1 MQGRWVGLTLVCVAL
16 LAIGQLLFKVAA
28 MQWRVDG
35 VTLASVRSFLSP
47 SMLVALFIYAVAT
60 VLWVYVLRSAPLS
73 LAYPLFSLAFIV
85 TPVAAHFLLGEPFSW
100 RVIGGGVVI
109 IIGVLIAVG

>member
-1 MQGRWVGLTLVCVAL
+1 MQARWIGLTLVCVL
-16 LAIGQLLFKVAA
+16 MLAIGQLLFKVAA

-35 VTLASVRSFLSP
+35 WTLASVRNFLSP
-47 SMLVALFIYAVAT
+47 SMLVALFVYGIAT

-85 TPVAAHFLLGEPFSW
+85 TPLAAHFFLGEPFSW

-109 IIGVLIAVG
+109 LVGVLIAVG

>member
-1 MQGRWVGLTLVCVAL
+1 MQARWIGLTLVCVVL
-16 LAIGQLLFKVAA
+16 LAFGQVLFKVAA
-28 MQWRVDG
+28 VQWRVDG
-35 VTLASVRSFLSP
+35 WTLASVRSFLSP
-47 SMLVALFIYAVAT
+47 AMLVALFIYGVAT

-85 TPVAAHFLLGEPFSW
+85 TPVAAHLVLGEPFSW

-109 IIGVLIAVG
+109 LVGVLIAVG